1 MKIRLSDY
9 VADFV
14 VENGIR
20 DCFMITG
27 GGAMYL
33 NDSFGHKKGLH
44 CLYNHHEQAS
54 AMAAE
59 SYARINNKPALLCVT
74 TGPGGTNTLTGVLG
88 AWLDSIPMFIVSG
101 QVRYD
106 TTTRYNQQFIENHEL
121 RSVGDQEYDITKIV
135 SHMSKYAVMLENPKD
150 IRYILEKAL
159 YLCKNGRPG
168 PVWID
173 IPINFQSAMIEPE
186 KLKRF
191 DPSKEKTNL
200 PPKITTDKIKEIID
214 IISNAKRPVLYAGN
228 GIRLADA
235 YDEYKILIK
244 KLNIPVVTYW
254 DSIDLI
260 ETKNPLYV
268 GRAGNMGD
276 RPGNFAIQNADL
288 ILAIGNRLSIRNVGF
303 NWKTWASKAKVI
315 MVDIDQAELLKPT
328 IHVDYPIW
336 ADALDFI
343 KTLNKQLKDK
353 PLFNN
358 KDWLKQCQ
366 IWKEKYP
373 VVLDKHYQDKQA
385 NVYAVFDYLS
395 KNLPNNS
402 ITITSN
408 GSCCVVGHQTWN
420 IKKNS
425 RFINNN
431 AVASM
436 GYGLPAAIGACLAN
450 NNKQVICLE
459 GDGSI
464 MMNLQE
470 LQTIVTNKL
479 PIKIILINNQ
489 GYHSIRQTFSNYF
502 PDHNPIG
509 IGPQSKDLSFP
520 DFKKIA
526 KAFNIPYLSA
536 KTNKQMYKAIDKF
549 IDYDSYILCEIFVS
563 TTQNFEPKNAS
574 KVLKDGTIYTPPLED
589 LYPFLSEEELKE
601 NTLD

>member
-14 VENGIR
+14 VKNGIS

-33 NDSFGHKKGLH
+33 NDSFGHKKGLR

-74 TGPGGTNTLTGVLG
+74 TGPGGTNALTGVLG
-88 AWLDSIPMFIVSG
+88 AWLDSIPMFIISG

-106 TTTRYNQQFIENHEL
+106 TTARYNEQFTKGYKL
-121 RSVGDQEYDITKIV
+121 RSLGDQEYDITKAV
-135 SHMSKYAVMLENPKD
+135 SHMSKYAVMLQDPKD
-150 IRYILEKAL
+150 IRYILEKAF
-159 YLCKNGRPG
+159 YLCTNQRPG

-173 IPINFQSAMIEPE
+173 IPINFQSAMIDPD
-186 KLKRF
+186 KLKGY
-191 DPSKEKTNL
+191 K
-200 PPKITTDKIKEIID
+200 PPKDNIPKLTSNKIKQVINL
-214 IISNAKRPVLYAGN
+214 ISKAKRPVLYAGN

-235 YDEYKILIK
+235 HKQYKTLIK
-244 KLNIPVVTYW
+244 RLNIPVVTYW

-260 ETKNPLYV
+260 ETDNPLYV

-276 RPGNFAIQNADL
+276 RPGNFAVQNADL
-288 ILAIGNRLSIRNVGF
+288 LLVIGNRLSIRNTGF
-303 NWKTWASKAKVI
+303 NYKAWAKKAKVI
-315 MVDIDQAELLKPT
+315 MVDIDKAELLKPT
-328 IHVDYPIW
+328 IHVEYPIH

-343 KTLNKQLKDK
+343 NKLNNQLKDK
-353 PLFNN
+353 TLFNN
-358 KDWLKQCQ
+358 KGWLNQCK

-373 VVLDKHYQDKQA
+373 IVTDRHIKDSKA
-385 NVYAVFDYLS
+385 NIYATFDYLS
-395 KNLPNNS
+395 KQLPENS

-436 GYGLPAAIGACLAN
+436 GYGLPAAIGACIAN
-450 NNKQVICLE
+450 KNRQTICLE

-470 LQTIVTNKL
+470 LQTIITNKL
-479 PIKIILINNQ
+479 PIKIMLINNQ
-489 GYHSIRQTFSNYF
+489 GYHSIRQTFTNYF
-502 PDHNPIG
+502 PDHTKIG
-509 IGPQSKDLSFP
+509 IGPESNDLSFP

-536 KTNKQMYKAIDKF
+536 ATNKQMHKAIDKL
-549 IDYDSYILCEIFVS
+549 INYDSYIICEIFVS
-563 TTQNFEPKNAS
+563 TNQNFEPKNAS
-574 KVLKDGTIYTPPLED
+574 KQLQDGTIYTPPLED

-601 NTLD
+601 NILD